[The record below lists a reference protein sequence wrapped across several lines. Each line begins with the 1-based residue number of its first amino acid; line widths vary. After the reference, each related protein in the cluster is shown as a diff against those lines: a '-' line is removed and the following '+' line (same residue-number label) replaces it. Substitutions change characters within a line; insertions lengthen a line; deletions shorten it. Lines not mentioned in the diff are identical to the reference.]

1 LKNPF
6 GHQFWSNALMEQ
18 SEMSSILRTI
28 FGYAL
33 ACLTAA
39 AVVVLFVKTPAQLLA
54 LPQAEQLQTLESTG
68 LLILAA
74 ATHSAVFALPFA
86 LIAILIG
93 ILFKSNKALFYS
105 AAGVAIS
112 LFGFAALYF
121 SDPARTQALLNSYA
135 LTAYALS
142 GLLGGYAYWLFA
154 GRFVGK
160 AKLRNTQ
167 EKVKK
172 KKAEKENVTIKKV
185 TNNKDKKNQL
195 NKDPHAKEQ
204 TKDNAKKSNK

>member
-1 LKNPF
+1 
-6 GHQFWSNALMEQ
+6 
-18 SEMSSILRTI
+18 MSSVLRSL

-54 LPQAEQLQTLESTG
+54 LPQAEQLQMLESTG

-93 ILFKSNKALFYS
+93 ILFKSNKALYYS

-112 LFGFAALYF
+112 LFGFATLYF
-121 SDPARTQALLNSYA
+121 SDPTHTQALLNPYA
-135 LTAYALS
+135 GTAYALS

-154 GRFVGK
+154 GRYVAK
-160 AKLRNTQ
+160 ARHSFTKEKVVKTKVTKDKVSID
-167 EKVKK
+167 KVKK
-172 KKAEKENVTIKKV
+172 DQP
-185 TNNKDKKNQL
+185 NKDQK
-195 NKDPHAKEQ
+195 PKEQ
-204 TKDNAKKSNK
+204 TKDKDKAKGSKK